1 MGELQRQPEKMKSI
15 IMLLLMTALPV
26 FGTALQLTSVKQ
38 VLYLHGSDTDLEMV
52 IVDVPSLSLLVL
64 QSDVLLEA
72 GFEGD
77 EVGGESG

>member
-26 FGTALQLTSVKQ
+26 FGTALRLTSVKQ